1 MVEVLRRGD
10 VDAIILDKSIATALV
25 KKFSDLKIAFELP
38 GSAGYIS
45 VAMPKCAQDLKLEV
59 DRVIENLMQTGK
71 LDEFFQRNFELFLQ
85 S

>member
-1 MVEVLRRGD
+1 L
-10 VDAIILDKSIATALV
+10 T
-25 KKFSDLKIAFELP
+25 KKFPDLKIAFEIP

-45 VAMPKCAQDLKLEV
+45 VAMPKCAQDLKLV
-59 DRVIENLMQTGK
+59 VNQVIENLMRTGK